1 MRYVVMK
8 PKAFDVEDW
17 DDDSLPMVKDLT
29 VYDSDEYVFTGLL
42 DHEGNE
48 IHRSEKAPMGF
59 LAEIIE

>member
-8 PKAFDVEDW
+8 PKAFDVEE
-17 DDDSLPMVKDLT
+17 LEEEFAPFVPDLT
-29 VYDSDEYVFTGLL
+29 VYDSDEFVFTGLL

>member
-8 PKAFDVEDW
+8 PKAFEVEDW
-17 DDDSLPMVKDLT
+17 DDESTPVVHDLT
-29 VYDSDEYVFTGLL
+29 VYDCDEYVFTGLL

>member
-8 PKAFDVEDW
+8 PKAFELEDW
-17 DDDSLPMVKDLT
+17 EEEFTPLVPDLT

-48 IHRSEKAPMGF
+48 IHRSEKQPMGF